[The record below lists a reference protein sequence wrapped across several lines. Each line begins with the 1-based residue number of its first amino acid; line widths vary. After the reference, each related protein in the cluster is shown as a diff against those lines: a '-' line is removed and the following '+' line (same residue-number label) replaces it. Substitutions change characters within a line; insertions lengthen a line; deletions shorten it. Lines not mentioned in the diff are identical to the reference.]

1 MTRSE
6 LEEIL
11 SKDNTMSEMSDSSV
25 LIGLN
30 IIEKYIPG
38 FHIEP
43 AHDILYCADINEIIK
58 AGLTSEDA
66 EELRKQN
73 WMIDSSNDCLAVFT

>member
-1 MTRSE
+1 MNRSE
-6 LEEIL
+6 LQEIMNN
-11 SKDNTMSEMSDSSV
+11 DNTIDGISRSSV

-30 IIEKYIPG
+30 IIEKYLPG

-43 AHDILYCADINEIIK
+43 AHDVLYCAEIDKLIE
-58 AGLTSEDA
+58 AGLTIKDA

-73 WMIDSSNDCLAVFT
+73 WMYDGEHDCLAVFT